1 MRSVILGRSV
11 GSLSYSLG
19 KCILYFIF
27 WFLFSFILRIYNIVW
42 MSEALGVLK
51 FRTPGKGVPAPSSV
65 SVTSGRTCGWPNEH
79 VYIHHQEGGGSYTKV
94 STQGCMIFSKEAV
107 KLH

>member
-51 FRTPGKGVPAPSSV
+51 FRTEVERYPARVFLLPAL
-65 SVTSGRTCGWPNEH
+65 C
-79 VYIHHQEGGGSYTKV
+79 
-94 STQGCMIFSKEAV
+94 
-107 KLH
+107 L